1 MQSIPY
7 SLHFPIT
14 LSAMSTLT
22 IKSNYA
28 PRECTMGQWLPGFGY
43 HDTSTL
49 YSKLR
54 QQFDYLTQ
62 DEFDETEFF
71 QYRGV
76 WYSVA
81 DFMLINYDSPFD
93 KKRWNGYSSDSYF
106 SGVLI
111 KYCYDGSVV
120 VGTYFS

>member
-1 MQSIPY
+1 ME
-7 SLHFPIT
+7 
-14 LSAMSTLT
+14 TLT
-22 IKSNYA
+22 IKTNYA

-43 HDTSTL
+43 HDTSSL

-54 QQFDYLTQ
+54 QQFDYLTA

-71 QYRGV
+71 KYRGV

-93 KKRWNGYSSDSYF
+93 KKRWNGYASDSYF

-111 KYCYDGSVV
+111 KYCYDGTVI